1 MKRTRHL
8 NFAILRRVLRVITAM
23 LRAVFGSI
31 AHEETRMRHVRLASV
46 LVLVASAV
54 ALVASAQERKL
65 VPAEF
70 VVRPGLVRYWTFN
83 AAANTRIAGRFR
95 ASGGAGNDIVVIIAE
110 WNECEN
116 WINGHAPRSYYH
128 SGKTTNGRM
137 NVMVPGQAQ
146 YCIAFD
152 NRMST
157 TSSKEIAADIT
168 RRDEGW

>member
-1 MKRTRHL
+1 MKRTRHID
-8 NFAILRRVLRVITAM
+8 FAILRRVLRVITA
-23 LRAVFGSI
+23 LPRAVFGAI
-31 AHEETRMRHVRLASV
+31 AHGETRMRHVRVATTLI
-46 LVLVASAV
+46 LFASAF
-54 ALVASAQERKL
+54 ALVATAQERKL

-70 VVRPGLVRYWTFN
+70 VVRPGQVRYWTFD
-83 AAANTRIAGRFR
+83 AAANIRVVGRFR

-116 WINGHAPRSYYH
+116 WINGHAARTHYH
-128 SGKTTNGRM
+128 SGKTTNGRID
-137 NVMVPGQAQ
+137 VVVPGQAQ

-168 RRDEGW
+168 YRDEGW